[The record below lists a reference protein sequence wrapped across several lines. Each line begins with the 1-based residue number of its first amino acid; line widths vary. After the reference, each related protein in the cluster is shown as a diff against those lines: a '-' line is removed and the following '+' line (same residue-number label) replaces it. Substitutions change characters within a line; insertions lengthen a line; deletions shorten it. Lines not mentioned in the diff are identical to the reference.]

1 MSRKAD
7 TILASLR
14 LPPHSIEAEQGALSA
29 MMQDPQEVVPLAR
42 SKLAAESFYDLR
54 HQEIWS
60 AIVALNEELVPVDLV
75 TLSNK
80 MFGKLEA
87 CGGLVYLS
95 GLQDAAP
102 SASSFKYYAD
112 ILIEKQMLRGLLKA
126 TSKAADAVYT
136 SEGSAESLVATHL
149 SAVEALN
156 KADTSQSVT
165 AKVCV
170 GRVID
175 KLQAIHAGTLP
186 PSIKTGIP
194 MFDDK
199 AGGLWPQDLVVIAAR
214 PSVGK
219 TALMIQ
225 IARDAAQTG
234 VPVGVFSAEMS
245 ADALTERS
253 VGGAAGVNTR
263 FVSHWREG
271 DFKVFHMEAVKFA
284 KLPLFIDDT
293 PKISV
298 EKIRA
303 ITREW
308 VKKHG
313 VKLICV
319 DYVQLLTTDKST
331 DNREQEVAH
340 ISSTLLL
347 IARENNITVLA
358 LAQLNRESEKKGAG
372 APKMSQMRESG
383 ALEQDAC
390 VAGVLYR
397 VEDDE
402 DGGKEARYKSE
413 PFKVSLDIQK
423 ARYGGVFRVP
433 LMFHP
438 KNQRMAEISRID
450 S

>member
-1 MSRKAD
+1 MSRQSNKLLD
-7 TILASLR
+7 HLR
-14 LPPHSIEAEQGALSA
+14 LPPHSMEAEQGALSA
-29 MMQDPQEVVPLAR
+29 MMQDPQEVIPIAR
-42 SKLAAESFYDLR
+42 AKLTTESFYDLR
-54 HQEIWS
+54 HQEIW
-60 AIVALNEELVPVDLV
+60 AAMLALNEALVPVDLI
-75 TLSNK
+75 TLSNR
-80 MFGKLEA
+80 MAGKLEV
-87 CGGLVYLS
+87 CGGLAYLAS
-95 GLQDAAP
+95 LQDAAP
-102 SASSFKYYAD
+102 SASAFKYYAD
-112 ILIEKQMLRGLLKA
+112 ILTEKQMLRGLLKA
-126 TSKAADAVYT
+126 ASKVVDDVYT

-149 SAVEALN
+149 GAVEALN

-175 KLQAIHAGTLP
+175 KLQDMYQGKIP

-194 MFDDK
+194 MFDEK
-199 AGGLWPQDLVVIAAR
+199 AGGLWPQDFVVIAAR

-263 FVSHWREG
+263 FVSQWREG
-271 DFKVFHMEAVKFA
+271 DFKAFHLEAVKFA

-303 ITREW
+303 VTREW
-308 VKKHG
+308 VKKYG
-313 VKLICV
+313 VKLVCV
-319 DYVQLLTTDKST
+319 DYVQLLTTDKPT

-340 ISSTLLL
+340 ISSTLFL

-372 APKMSQMRESG
+372 APKVAQMRESG
-383 ALEQDAC
+383 SLEQDAV

-397 VEDDE
+397 VEDE
-402 DGGKEARYKSE
+402 EEGGKEARYKGE
-413 PFKVSLDIQK
+413 PFKVFLDIQK
-423 ARYGGVFRVP
+423 SRYGGAFRVP
-433 LMFHP
+433 LKFHP

-450 S
+450 A